1 MVGFSASGCAKPT
14 HTGMVKC
21 YNITCQQTTYLLVAP
36 IRLGTNYAWD
46 QCWDLL
52 VGCKGLKFGG
62 GDDPRLLRGRPL
74 GEAAIGDGNIC
85 GDIGARVVGGAV
97 VGVGDNARRGTRVSL
112 SDWLAFQARIRG
124 SKDPRLLRDRP
135 TDGAAIGC
143 GN

>member
-1 MVGFSASGCAKPT
+1 MRKTNAFGDGKMLQYHLPTNHISARSPYT
-14 HTGMVKC
+14 VE
-21 YNITCQQTTYLLVAP
+21 YS
-36 IRLGTNYAWD
+36 NYAWD
-46 QCWDLL
+46 QCWDLQE
-52 VGCKGLKFGG
+52 GCKGLKFGG
-62 GDDPRLLRGRPL
+62 GDASRLLRDRPA
-74 GEAAIGDGNIC
+74 GGAAIGGENIC

-124 SKDPRLLRDRP
+124 SKAPRLLRDRP